1 MKKLIVKM
9 LVLGI
14 SMEQIF
20 EFIADFEGKETDEEK
35 REFVRAASMLIN

>member
-1 MKKLIVKM
+1 MKKLVIKM

-20 EFIADFEGKETDEEK
+20 EFIADFNERSEDEK
-35 REFVRAASMLIN
+35 REFVRAASMLLD